1 MKKFERKRKTFS
13 EKRSKNVGQLIP
25 RPGFFYQNKNKN
37 KRLAHRNNV

>member
-25 RPGFFYQNKNKN
+25 RPGFFIKIKIKIND
-37 KRLAHRNNV
+37 